1 MGAANAEILTTIITG
16 GVTIVAAIIAFAASC
31 KNGNNVTR
39 QAKSDLQL
47 EHKDL
52 KDVLQL
58 ENKNLKYTL
67 QREHQSIQDDLK
79 SDISSSQRSVENKVN
94 SVKEIINVE
103 IAKSEERRKNL
114 TPEQVTINQVAEQ
127 IKDMHSN
134 WLESNAK
141 IKTLENEKAELYQ
154 KIYDLDGENRKLN
167 QQLKELKSESEQFV
181 TLNEKYNEQIKIIE
195 TLKSE
200 NQRLKQEALVFE
212 AQPQGVSDEDDE
224 EIEP

>member
-1 MGAANAEILTTIITG
+1 MIIANAEMITTIITG

-39 QAKSDLQL
+39 QSKSDLQL

-52 KDVLQL
+52 KIEHKD
-58 ENKNLKYTL
+58 LKDTL
-67 QREHQSIQDDLK
+67 QREHQSLQNSLQ
-79 SDISSSQRSVENKVN
+79 SHISSSQNSVENKVN

-114 TPEQVTINQVAEQ
+114 TPDQVTINKVAEQ

-141 IKTLENEKAELYQ
+141 IKILEEEKSALCQ
-154 KIYDLDGENRKLN
+154 KIYDLENDNKKLHQQLEKSKNEIERFGKLN
-167 QQLKELKSESEQFV
+167 ERYEELTRTAKKLEATNSKLLQKVFV
-181 TLNEKYNEQIKIIE
+181 LEGQVQGSNEE
-195 TLKSE
+195 
-200 NQRLKQEALVFE
+200 
-212 AQPQGVSDEDDE
+212 DE
-224 EIEP
+224 ENEP